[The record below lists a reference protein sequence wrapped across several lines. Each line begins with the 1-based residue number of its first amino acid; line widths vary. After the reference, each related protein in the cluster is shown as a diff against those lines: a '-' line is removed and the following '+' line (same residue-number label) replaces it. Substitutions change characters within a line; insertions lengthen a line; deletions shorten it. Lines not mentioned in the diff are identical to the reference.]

1 MDTNEATRNLYFDES
16 DEIEEIP
23 ETSKKHLAFCSD
35 GIRFAIAYDFVIEII
50 NELSIT
56 TLPKVPDYIEGI
68 INLRGQVIPIMDVRL
83 RMNHMKGEM
92 DNKVCIIVIQVEDT
106 VIGLMVDEV
115 LQMIDV
121 DEQRVMPPPLSQRQE
136 YVNGIIR
143 LNNVIYFILDCESL
157 IAV

>member
-1 MDTNEATRNLYFDES
+1 METNEGTKGLYFDES
-16 DEIEEIP
+16 EEIEEIP

-56 TLPKVPDYIEGI
+56 TLPKVPGYIEGI

-83 RMNHMKGEM
+83 RMNHMKGEV
-92 DNKVCIIVIQVEDT
+92 NSKVCIIVIQVEDT
-106 VIGLMVDEV
+106 VIGLLVDEV

-121 DEQRVMPPPLSQRQE
+121 EDGSVMPPPLSQRQE

-143 LNNVIYFILDCESL
+143 LNGVIYFILDCESL